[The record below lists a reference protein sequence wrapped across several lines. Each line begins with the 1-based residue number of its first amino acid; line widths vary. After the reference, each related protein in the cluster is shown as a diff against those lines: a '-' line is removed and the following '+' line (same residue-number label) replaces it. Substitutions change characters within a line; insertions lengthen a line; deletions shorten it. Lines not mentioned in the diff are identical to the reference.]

1 MSAEL
6 TPAEKNKLKKIE
18 KELFHDYFNYKKPP
32 TEIETLRKE
41 LTDFKISILKS
52 VFDLYEELETL
63 KSLVNS
69 KLKWNPIV
77 FQLSVNIVVCYL

>member
-18 KELFHDYFNYKKPP
+18 KELFHDYFNYKKSP
-32 TEIETLRKE
+32 TEIERLRKE

-69 KLKWNPIV
+69 KLK
-77 FQLSVNIVVCYL
+77 